1 MNLKCLVAE
10 EAAFIREI
18 YRLNL
23 QSLHSLEIVAEA
35 RDGADAI
42 KLLADIKPDILI
54 MEMVLSVKSGIEVL
68 QSLAAVSPQTRVLVI
83 SSLQDEAIVAKAKAL
98 GAVTYLAKP
107 FTRAQLLEAVDSVS
121 RNYDEVQNG

>member
-23 QSLHSLEIVAEA
+23 QGHSSLEIVAEA
-35 RDGADAI
+35 RDGADTI

-54 MEMVLSVKSGIEVL
+54 MEMVLSIKSGVEVL
-68 QSLAAVSPQTRVLVI
+68 QSLAAVSPHTRVLVI
-83 SSLQDEAIVAKAKAL
+83 SSIQDEAIVAKAKAL
-98 GAVTYLAKP
+98 GVVAYLPKP
-107 FTRAQLLEAVDSVS
+107 FTRAQLIAAVEEVS
-121 RNYDEVQNG
+121 QSYDEVQNG